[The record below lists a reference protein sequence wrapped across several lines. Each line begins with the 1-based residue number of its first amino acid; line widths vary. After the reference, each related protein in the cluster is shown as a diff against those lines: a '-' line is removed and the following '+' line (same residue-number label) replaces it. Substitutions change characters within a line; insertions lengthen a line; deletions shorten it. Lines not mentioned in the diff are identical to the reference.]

1 MGFHP
6 GELEIQQRAG
16 VRAMADEVG
25 ESIHDSVSDKVADFL
40 QRRRFAIVGTVDTSN
55 YACASVITGEPGFI
69 KVPNP
74 RTVVLECVP
83 ASGDPLAENLLNES
97 HAALL
102 AIDLLNPRRVRV
114 NGRAVIKDGAIY
126 IETAQVYGNC
136 RRYIQERIV
145 LGARTKDSQ
154 NIEIVRSSSLS
165 PVQCDQIV
173 RADTFF
179 IATEH
184 PDSGADVSHKGGNPG
199 FVQVVD
205 AGHLAIPDYNGN
217 SMFNTLGNIAVNPKA
232 GLLFI
237 NFESGRTL
245 QIRGVAAIDWA
256 SVRTRSFPGAERV
269 LDFEIQ
275 QIIDNSQG
283 FPLAVKFRQQS
294 RYNPDLG

>member
-25 ESIHDSVSDKVADFL
+25 ESILDSVSDKVADFL
-40 QRRRFAIVGTVDTSN
+40 QRRRFAVLGSVDTSHS
-55 YACASVITGEPGFI
+55 AWASVVTGEPGFI
-69 KVPNP
+69 SVPNP
-74 RTVVLECVP
+74 RTVVLEGVP
-83 ASGDPLAENLLNES
+83 PSGDPLAENLLSES

-114 NGRAVIKDGAIY
+114 NGRAVIKDRTIY
-126 IETAQVYGNC
+126 IDTAQVYGNC
-136 RRYIQERIV
+136 RRYIQERII
-145 LGARTKDSQ
+145 LGARTKGSQ
-154 NIEIVRSSSLS
+154 NIEVTRSTYLS
-165 PVQCDQIV
+165 PVQCDQIA

-217 SMFNTLGNIAVNPKA
+217 SMFNTLGNVAVNPKA

-245 QIRGVAAIDWA
+245 QISGVAAIDWS
-256 SVRTRSFPGAERV
+256 SVRIRSFSGAERV

-275 QIIDNSQG
+275 KVIDNSQG
-283 FPLAVKFRQQS
+283 FPLTVKFRQRS
-294 RYNPDLG
+294 RYNPQPG